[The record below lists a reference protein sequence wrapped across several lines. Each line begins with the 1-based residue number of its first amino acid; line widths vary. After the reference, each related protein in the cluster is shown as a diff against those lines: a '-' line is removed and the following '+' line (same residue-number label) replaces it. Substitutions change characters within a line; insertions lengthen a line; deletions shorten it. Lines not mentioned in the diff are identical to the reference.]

1 MEALAGA
8 VPEKDIGRVAYKLY
22 ERFRPPWHGWGAK
35 GDLDLQQLQE
45 LAAGA
50 WRESL

>member
-1 MEALAGA
+1 MEALASA
-8 VPEKDIGRVAYKLY
+8 VPKEDIGRVCYKLY
-22 ERFRPPWHGWGAK
+22 ERFRPAWHGWGAK
-35 GDLDLQQLQE
+35 GDLDLDLLRE